1 LTLPARRFN
10 SRLKV
15 HVEIKEITYGLREKL
30 RLAETSGRADGVTYY
45 AAPEAIPTFTAT
57 SANGRPTATT
67 KNVKPAT
74 RAVRDR

>member
-57 SANGRPTATT
+57 SANGRRTATT